1 MRVLY
6 LSILSFCFVIVA
18 CETESNQQK
27 YGYNIEINQQVLSD
41 SSIVKYYQPFKK
53 NLEESLMNT
62 PISYSPETYKK
73 NDGELNS
80 TLSNM
85 FADAT
90 YEMSNPVFNKMSGEN
105 IDIVLLNNGGIRS
118 IISKGNISE
127 KTAFELMPFENSIVV
142 LELNGLSI
150 IKMIDYLKKVKLQH
164 PISGLQITL
173 NNDYSVNEVLDDMT
187 KAIFV
192 GDENNKV
199 SSVRRNLQTSYV
211 RRLINLLA
219 QDYYDELATAAAY
232 DSLRQIQKLVRKTST
247 DIPTRS
253 HRKLIS
259 WIIESGLDRAN

>member
-1 MRVLY
+1 
-6 LSILSFCFVIVA
+6 
-18 CETESNQQK
+18 
-27 YGYNIEINQQVLSD
+27 
-41 SSIVKYYQPFKK
+41 
-53 NLEESLMNT
+53 MNT

-142 LELNGLSI
+142 LELSGLSI
-150 IKMIDYLKKVKLQH
+150 IKMIDYLRKVKLQH

-173 NNDYSVNEVLDDMT
+173 NNDYSVNEVKINGVSIENEKKYYVATTDYLLEGGDKMYFLAETT
-187 KAIFV
+187 K
-192 GDENNKV
+192 
-199 SSVRRNLQTSYV
+199 T
-211 RRLINLLA
+211 
-219 QDYYDELATAAAY
+219 
-232 DSLRQIQKLVRKTST
+232 T
-247 DIPTRS
+247 DINYKMRDILIDYFKKYDTL
-253 HRKLIS
+253 KLKSDNRFIR
-259 WIIESGLDRAN
+259 IK

>member
-1 MRVLY
+1 MRVFY
-6 LSILSFCFVIVA
+6 LSILSFCFIIVA
-18 CETESNQQK
+18 CETKSNQQK

-90 YEMSNPVFNKMSGEN
+90 YEMSNPVFNKMSGKN

-150 IKMIDYLKKVKLQH
+150 IKMIDYLRKVKLQH

-173 NNDYSVNEVLDDMT
+173 NNDYSVNEVKINGVNVENEKKYYVATTDYLLEGGDKMYFLAETT
-187 KAIFV
+187 K
-192 GDENNKV
+192 
-199 SSVRRNLQTSYV
+199 T
-211 RRLINLLA
+211 
-219 QDYYDELATAAAY
+219 
-232 DSLRQIQKLVRKTST
+232 T
-247 DIPTRS
+247 DINYKMRDILIDYFKKYDTL
-253 HRKLIS
+253 KLKSDNRFIR
-259 WIIESGLDRAN
+259 IK

>member
-1 MRVLY
+1 MRILY

-27 YGYNIEINQQVLSD
+27 YGFNIEINQQVLSD

-90 YEMSNPVFNKMSGEN
+90 YEMSNPVFNKMSGQN

-142 LELNGLSI
+142 LELSGLSI
-150 IKMIDYLKKVKLQH
+150 IKMIDYLRKVKLQH
-164 PISGLQITL
+164 PIKGLQITL
-173 NNDYSVNEVLDDMT
+173 NNDYSVNEVNINGVNIEKEKKYYVATTDYLLEGGDKMYFLAETT
-187 KAIFV
+187 K
-192 GDENNKV
+192 
-199 SSVRRNLQTSYV
+199 T
-211 RRLINLLA
+211 
-219 QDYYDELATAAAY
+219 
-232 DSLRQIQKLVRKTST
+232 T
-247 DIPTRS
+247 DINYKMRDILIDYFKKYDTI
-253 HRKLIS
+253 KLKSDNRFIR
-259 WIIESGLDRAN
+259 IK

>member
-53 NLEESLMNT
+53 NLEESLMNN

-90 YEMSNPVFNKMSGEN
+90 YEMSNPVFNKMSGKN

-150 IKMIDYLKKVKLQH
+150 IKMIDYLRKVKLQH

-173 NNDYSVNEVLDDMT
+173 NNDYSVNEVKINGVSIENEKKYYVATTDYLLEGGDKMYFLAETT
-187 KAIFV
+187 K
-192 GDENNKV
+192 
-199 SSVRRNLQTSYV
+199 T
-211 RRLINLLA
+211 
-219 QDYYDELATAAAY
+219 
-232 DSLRQIQKLVRKTST
+232 T
-247 DIPTRS
+247 DINYKMRDILIDYFKKYDTL
-253 HRKLIS
+253 KLKSDNRFIR
-259 WIIESGLDRAN
+259 IK

>member
-1 MRVLY
+1 MRVFY

-90 YEMSNPVFNKMSGEN
+90 YEMSNPVFNKMSGKN

-150 IKMIDYLKKVKLQH
+150 IKMIDYLRKVKLQH

-173 NNDYSVNEVLDDMT
+173 NNDYSVNEVKINGVSIENDKKYYVATTDYLLEGGDKMYFLAETT
-187 KAIFV
+187 K
-192 GDENNKV
+192 
-199 SSVRRNLQTSYV
+199 T
-211 RRLINLLA
+211 
-219 QDYYDELATAAAY
+219 
-232 DSLRQIQKLVRKTST
+232 T
-247 DIPTRS
+247 DINYKMRDILIDYFKQYDTL
-253 HRKLIS
+253 KLKSDNRFIR
-259 WIIESGLDRAN
+259 INE

>member
-6 LSILSFCFVIVA
+6 LSILSFCFVLVA
-18 CETESNQQK
+18 CNTESNQQK

-142 LELNGLSI
+142 LELSGLSI
-150 IKMIDYLKKVKLQH
+150 IKMIDYLRKVKLQH

-173 NNDYSVNEVLDDMT
+173 NNDYSVNEVKINGVSIENEKKYYVATTDYLLEGGDKMYFLAETT
-187 KAIFV
+187 KTTNINYKMR
-192 GDENNKV
+192 DI
-199 SSVRRNLQTSYV
+199 
-211 RRLINLLA
+211 LI
-219 QDYYDELATAAAY
+219 DYFKQYDTL
-232 DSLRQIQKLVRKTST
+232 KLKSDNRF
-247 DIPTRS
+247 IR
-253 HRKLIS
+253 IN
-259 WIIESGLDRAN
+259 E

>member
-1 MRVLY
+1 MRVFY

-27 YGYNIEINQQVLSD
+27 HGYNIEINQQVLSD
-41 SSIVKYYQPFKK
+41 SSVVKYYQPFKK

-90 YEMSNPVFNKMSGEN
+90 YEMSNPVFNKMSGKN

-150 IKMIDYLKKVKLQH
+150 IKMIDYLRKVKLQH

-173 NNDYSVNEVLDDMT
+173 NNDYSVNEVKINGVSIENEKKYYVATTDYLLEGGDKMYFLAETT
-187 KAIFV
+187 K
-192 GDENNKV
+192 
-199 SSVRRNLQTSYV
+199 T
-211 RRLINLLA
+211 
-219 QDYYDELATAAAY
+219 
-232 DSLRQIQKLVRKTST
+232 T
-247 DIPTRS
+247 DINYKMRDILIDYFKKYDTL
-253 HRKLIS
+253 KLKSDNRFIR
-259 WIIESGLDRAN
+259 IK

>member
-6 LSILSFCFVIVA
+6 LSILSFCFVLVA

-90 YEMSNPVFNKMSGEN
+90 YEMSNPVFNKMSGKN

-142 LELNGLSI
+142 LELSGLSI
-150 IKMIDYLKKVKLQH
+150 IKMIDYLRKVKLQH

-173 NNDYSVNEVLDDMT
+173 NNDYSVNEVKINGVSIENEKKYYVATTDYLLEGGDKMYFLAETT
-187 KAIFV
+187 K
-192 GDENNKV
+192 
-199 SSVRRNLQTSYV
+199 T
-211 RRLINLLA
+211 
-219 QDYYDELATAAAY
+219 
-232 DSLRQIQKLVRKTST
+232 T
-247 DIPTRS
+247 DINYKMRDILIDYFKKYDTL
-253 HRKLIS
+253 KLKSDNRFIR
-259 WIIESGLDRAN
+259 IK

>member
-1 MRVLY
+1 MRTLY

-27 YGYNIEINQQVLSD
+27 YGFNIEINQQVLSD

-150 IKMIDYLKKVKLQH
+150 IKMIDYLRKVKLQH

-173 NNDYSVNEVLDDMT
+173 NNDYSVNEVKINGVSIENEKKYYVATTDYLLEGGDKMYFLAETT
-187 KAIFV
+187 K
-192 GDENNKV
+192 
-199 SSVRRNLQTSYV
+199 T
-211 RRLINLLA
+211 
-219 QDYYDELATAAAY
+219 
-232 DSLRQIQKLVRKTST
+232 T
-247 DIPTRS
+247 DINYKMRDILIDYFKKYDTL
-253 HRKLIS
+253 KLKSDNRFIR
-259 WIIESGLDRAN
+259 IK

>member
-1 MRVLY
+1 MRILY

-27 YGYNIEINQQVLSD
+27 YGFNIEINQQVLSD

-62 PISYSPETYKK
+62 PISYSPETYRK

-142 LELNGLSI
+142 LELSGLSI
-150 IKMIDYLKKVKLQH
+150 IKMIDYLRKVKLQH
-164 PISGLQITL
+164 PIKGLQITL
-173 NNDYSVNEVLDDMT
+173 NNNYSVNEVNINGVNIEKEKKYYVATTDYLLEGGDKMYFLAETT
-187 KAIFV
+187 K
-192 GDENNKV
+192 
-199 SSVRRNLQTSYV
+199 T
-211 RRLINLLA
+211 
-219 QDYYDELATAAAY
+219 
-232 DSLRQIQKLVRKTST
+232 T
-247 DIPTRS
+247 DINYKMRDILIDYFKKYDTI
-253 HRKLIS
+253 KLKSDNRFIR
-259 WIIESGLDRAN
+259 IK

>member
-1 MRVLY
+1 MRVFY

-90 YEMSNPVFNKMSGEN
+90 YEMSNPVFNKMSGKN

-142 LELNGLSI
+142 LELSGLSI
-150 IKMIDYLKKVKLQH
+150 IKMIDYLRKVKLQH

-173 NNDYSVNEVLDDMT
+173 NNDYSVNEVKINGVSIENEKKYYVATTDYLLEGGDKMYFLAETT
-187 KAIFV
+187 K
-192 GDENNKV
+192 
-199 SSVRRNLQTSYV
+199 T
-211 RRLINLLA
+211 
-219 QDYYDELATAAAY
+219 
-232 DSLRQIQKLVRKTST
+232 T
-247 DIPTRS
+247 DINYKMRDILIDYFKKYDTL
-253 HRKLIS
+253 KLKSDNRFIR
-259 WIIESGLDRAN
+259 IK

>member
-6 LSILSFCFVIVA
+6 LPILSVYFITVGCK
-18 CETESNQQK
+18 TESNQK
-27 YGYNIEINQQVLSD
+27 NYGYNIEINQQVLSD

-90 YEMSNPVFNKMSGEN
+90 YEMSNPVFNKMSGKN

-150 IKMIDYLKKVKLQH
+150 IKMIDYLRKVKLQH

-173 NNDYSVNEVLDDMT
+173 NNDYSVNEVKINGVSIENEKKYYVATTDYLLEGGDKMYFLAETT
-187 KAIFV
+187 K
-192 GDENNKV
+192 
-199 SSVRRNLQTSYV
+199 T
-211 RRLINLLA
+211 
-219 QDYYDELATAAAY
+219 
-232 DSLRQIQKLVRKTST
+232 T
-247 DIPTRS
+247 DINYKMRDILIDYFKKYDTL
-253 HRKLIS
+253 KLKSDNRFIR
-259 WIIESGLDRAN
+259 IK

>member
-1 MRVLY
+1 MRVFY

-90 YEMSNPVFNKMSGEN
+90 YEMSNPVFNKMSGKN

-142 LELNGLSI
+142 LELSGLSI
-150 IKMIDYLKKVKLQH
+150 IKMIDYLRKVKLQH
-164 PISGLQITL
+164 PINGLQITL
-173 NNDYSVNEVLDDMT
+173 NNDYTVNEVKINGVSIENEKKYYVATTDYLLEGGDKMYFLAETT
-187 KAIFV
+187 K
-192 GDENNKV
+192 
-199 SSVRRNLQTSYV
+199 T
-211 RRLINLLA
+211 
-219 QDYYDELATAAAY
+219 
-232 DSLRQIQKLVRKTST
+232 T
-247 DIPTRS
+247 DINYKMRDILIDYFKKYDTL
-253 HRKLIS
+253 KLKSDNRFIR
-259 WIIESGLDRAN
+259 IK

>member
-1 MRVLY
+1 
-6 LSILSFCFVIVA
+6 
-18 CETESNQQK
+18 
-27 YGYNIEINQQVLSD
+27 
-41 SSIVKYYQPFKK
+41 
-53 NLEESLMNT
+53 MNT

-150 IKMIDYLKKVKLQH
+150 IKMIDYLRKVKLQH

-173 NNDYSVNEVLDDMT
+173 NNDYSVNEVKINGVSIENEKKYYVATTDYLLEGGDKMYFLAETT
-187 KAIFV
+187 K
-192 GDENNKV
+192 
-199 SSVRRNLQTSYV
+199 T
-211 RRLINLLA
+211 
-219 QDYYDELATAAAY
+219 
-232 DSLRQIQKLVRKTST
+232 T
-247 DIPTRS
+247 DINYKMRDILIDYFKRYDTL
-253 HRKLIS
+253 KLKSDNRFIR
-259 WIIESGLDRAN
+259 IK

>member
-1 MRVLY
+1 MRVLN
-6 LSILSFCFVIVA
+6 LSILSFCFVLVA

-27 YGYNIEINQQVLSD
+27 GGYNIEINQQVLSD

-53 NLEESLMNT
+53 NLEESLINT

-90 YEMSNPVFNKMSGEN
+90 YEMTNPVFNKISGKN

-118 IISKGNISE
+118 IISKGSISE

-142 LELNGLSI
+142 LELSGFSI
-150 IKMIDYLKKVKLQH
+150 IKIIDYLRTVKLQH

-173 NNDYSVNEVLDDMT
+173 NNDYSVNEVKINGVSIENEKKYYVATTDYLLEGGDKMYFLAETT
-187 KAIFV
+187 K
-192 GDENNKV
+192 
-199 SSVRRNLQTSYV
+199 T
-211 RRLINLLA
+211 
-219 QDYYDELATAAAY
+219 
-232 DSLRQIQKLVRKTST
+232 T
-247 DIPTRS
+247 DINYKMRDILIDYFKKYDTI
-253 HRKLIS
+253 KLKSDNRFI
-259 WIIESGLDRAN
+259 RAK

>member
-18 CETESNQQK
+18 CETKSNQQK
-27 YGYNIEINQQVLSD
+27 YGFNIEINQQVLSD

-53 NLEESLMNT
+53 SLEESLMNT

-80 TLSNM
+80 TLSNL

-90 YEMSNPVFNKMSGEN
+90 YEMSNPVFNKMSGKN

-142 LELNGLSI
+142 LELSGFSI
-150 IKMIDYLKKVKLQH
+150 IKMIDYLRKVKLQH

-173 NNDYSVNEVLDDMT
+173 NNDYSVNEVKINGVSIENEKKYYVATTDYLLEGGDKMYFLAETT
-187 KAIFV
+187 K
-192 GDENNKV
+192 
-199 SSVRRNLQTSYV
+199 T
-211 RRLINLLA
+211 
-219 QDYYDELATAAAY
+219 
-232 DSLRQIQKLVRKTST
+232 T
-247 DIPTRS
+247 DINYKMRDILIDYFKKYDTLKLKTDNRFTRA
-253 HRKLIS
+253 K
-259 WIIESGLDRAN
+259 

>member
-1 MRVLY
+1 MRVLH
-6 LSILSFCFVIVA
+6 LSILSVYFILVGCK
-18 CETESNQQK
+18 TESNQEK

-80 TLSNM
+80 ALSNM

-90 YEMSNPVFNKMSGEN
+90 YEMSNPVFNKMSGKN

-142 LELNGLSI
+142 LELSGLSI
-150 IKMIDYLKKVKLQH
+150 IKMIDYLRKVKLQH

-173 NNDYSVNEVLDDMT
+173 NNDYSVNEVKINGVSIENEKKYYVATTDYLLEGGDKMYFLTETT
-187 KAIFV
+187 K
-192 GDENNKV
+192 
-199 SSVRRNLQTSYV
+199 T
-211 RRLINLLA
+211 
-219 QDYYDELATAAAY
+219 
-232 DSLRQIQKLVRKTST
+232 T
-247 DIPTRS
+247 DINYKMRDILIDYFKKYDTL
-253 HRKLIS
+253 KLKSDNRFI
-259 WIIESGLDRAN
+259 RTK

>member
-6 LSILSFCFVIVA
+6 LSILSFCFVLVA
-18 CETESNQQK
+18 CKTESNWQK

-62 PISYSPETYKK
+62 PISYSLETYKK

-90 YEMSNPVFNKMSGEN
+90 YEMSNPVFNKMSGKN

-142 LELNGLSI
+142 LELSGLSI
-150 IKMIDYLKKVKLQH
+150 IKMIDYLRKVKLQH

-173 NNDYSVNEVLDDMT
+173 NNDYSVNEVKINGVSIENEKKYYVATTDYLLEGGDKMYFLAETT
-187 KAIFV
+187 K
-192 GDENNKV
+192 
-199 SSVRRNLQTSYV
+199 T
-211 RRLINLLA
+211 
-219 QDYYDELATAAAY
+219 
-232 DSLRQIQKLVRKTST
+232 T
-247 DIPTRS
+247 DINYKMRDILIDYFKQYDTL
-253 HRKLIS
+253 KLKSDNRFIR
-259 WIIESGLDRAN
+259 INE

>member
-6 LSILSFCFVIVA
+6 LSILSFCFALVA
-18 CETESNQQK
+18 CKTESNQQK

-150 IKMIDYLKKVKLQH
+150 IKMIDYLRKVKLQH

-173 NNDYSVNEVLDDMT
+173 NNDYSVNEVKINGVSIENEKKYYVATTDYLLEGGDKMYFLAETT
-187 KAIFV
+187 K
-192 GDENNKV
+192 
-199 SSVRRNLQTSYV
+199 T
-211 RRLINLLA
+211 
-219 QDYYDELATAAAY
+219 
-232 DSLRQIQKLVRKTST
+232 T
-247 DIPTRS
+247 DINYKMRDILIDYFKKYDTLKLKSDNRFTRI
-253 HRKLIS
+253 K
-259 WIIESGLDRAN
+259 

>member
-18 CETESNQQK
+18 CETKSNQQK
-27 YGYNIEINQQVLSD
+27 YGFNIEINQQVLSD

-53 NLEESLMNT
+53 SLEESLMNT

-90 YEMSNPVFNKMSGEN
+90 YEMSNPVFNKMSGKN

-142 LELNGLSI
+142 LELSGLSI
-150 IKMIDYLKKVKLQH
+150 IKMIDYLRKVKLQH

-173 NNDYSVNEVLDDMT
+173 NNDYSVNEVKINGVSIENEKKYYVATTDYLLEGGDKMYFLAETT
-187 KAIFV
+187 K
-192 GDENNKV
+192 
-199 SSVRRNLQTSYV
+199 T
-211 RRLINLLA
+211 
-219 QDYYDELATAAAY
+219 
-232 DSLRQIQKLVRKTST
+232 T
-247 DIPTRS
+247 DINYKMRDILIDYFKKYDTL
-253 HRKLIS
+253 KLKSDNRFI
-259 WIIESGLDRAN
+259 RTK

>member
-18 CETESNQQK
+18 CETELNQQK

-90 YEMSNPVFNKMSGEN
+90 YEMSNPVFNKMSGKN

-142 LELNGLSI
+142 LELSGLSI
-150 IKMIDYLKKVKLQH
+150 IKMIDYLRKVKLQH

-173 NNDYSVNEVLDDMT
+173 NNDYSVNEVKINGVSIENEKKYYVATTDYLLEGGDKMYFLAETT
-187 KAIFV
+187 K
-192 GDENNKV
+192 
-199 SSVRRNLQTSYV
+199 T
-211 RRLINLLA
+211 
-219 QDYYDELATAAAY
+219 
-232 DSLRQIQKLVRKTST
+232 T
-247 DIPTRS
+247 DINYKMRDILIDYFKKYDTL
-253 HRKLIS
+253 KLKSDNRFIR
-259 WIIESGLDRAN
+259 IK

>member
-6 LSILSFCFVIVA
+6 LSILSFCFALVA
-18 CETESNQQK
+18 CKTESNQQK

-105 IDIVLLNNGGIRS
+105 IDVVLLNNGGIRS

-142 LELNGLSI
+142 LELSGLSI
-150 IKMIDYLKKVKLQH
+150 IKMIDYLRKVKLQH

-173 NNDYSVNEVLDDMT
+173 NNDYSVNEVKINGFSIENEKKYYVATTDYLLEGGDKMYFLAETT
-187 KAIFV
+187 K
-192 GDENNKV
+192 
-199 SSVRRNLQTSYV
+199 T
-211 RRLINLLA
+211 
-219 QDYYDELATAAAY
+219 
-232 DSLRQIQKLVRKTST
+232 T
-247 DIPTRS
+247 DINYKMRDILIDYFKKYDTL
-253 HRKLIS
+253 KLKSDNRFIR
-259 WIIESGLDRAN
+259 IK

>member
-1 MRVLY
+1 MRILY

-27 YGYNIEINQQVLSD
+27 YGFNIEINQQVLSD

-62 PISYSPETYKK
+62 PISYSPETYRK

-90 YEMSNPVFNKMSGEN
+90 YEMSNPVFNKMSGQN

-142 LELNGLSI
+142 LELSGLSI
-150 IKMIDYLKKVKLQH
+150 IKMIDYLRKVKLQH
-164 PISGLQITL
+164 PIKGLQITL
-173 NNDYSVNEVLDDMT
+173 NNDYSVNEVNINGVNIEKEKKYYVATTDYLLEGGDKMYFLAETT
-187 KAIFV
+187 K
-192 GDENNKV
+192 
-199 SSVRRNLQTSYV
+199 T
-211 RRLINLLA
+211 
-219 QDYYDELATAAAY
+219 
-232 DSLRQIQKLVRKTST
+232 T
-247 DIPTRS
+247 DINYKMRDILIDYFKKYDTI
-253 HRKLIS
+253 KLKSDNRFIR
-259 WIIESGLDRAN
+259 IK

>member
-6 LSILSFCFVIVA
+6 LSILSFCFVLVA
-18 CETESNQQK
+18 CETETNQQK
-27 YGYNIEINQQVLSD
+27 HGYNIEINQQVLSD
-41 SSIVKYYQPFKK
+41 SSIVKFYQPFKK

-90 YEMSNPVFNKMSGEN
+90 YEMSNPVFNKMSGKN

-142 LELNGLSI
+142 LELSGLSI
-150 IKMIDYLKKVKLQH
+150 IKMIDYLRKVKLQH

-173 NNDYSVNEVLDDMT
+173 NNDYSVNEVKINGVSIENEKKYYVATTDYLLEGGDKMYFLAETT
-187 KAIFV
+187 K
-192 GDENNKV
+192 
-199 SSVRRNLQTSYV
+199 T
-211 RRLINLLA
+211 
-219 QDYYDELATAAAY
+219 
-232 DSLRQIQKLVRKTST
+232 T
-247 DIPTRS
+247 DINYKMRDILIDYFKKYDTL
-253 HRKLIS
+253 KLKSDNRFI
-259 WIIESGLDRAN
+259 RTK

>member
-1 MRVLY
+1 
-6 LSILSFCFVIVA
+6 
-18 CETESNQQK
+18 
-27 YGYNIEINQQVLSD
+27 
-41 SSIVKYYQPFKK
+41 
-53 NLEESLMNT
+53 MNT

-90 YEMSNPVFNKMSGEN
+90 YEMSNPVFNKISGEN

-142 LELNGLSI
+142 LELSGLSI

-173 NNDYSVNEVLDDMT
+173 NNDYSVNEVKINGVSIENEKKYYVATTDYLLEGGDKMYFLAETT
-187 KAIFV
+187 K
-192 GDENNKV
+192 
-199 SSVRRNLQTSYV
+199 T
-211 RRLINLLA
+211 
-219 QDYYDELATAAAY
+219 
-232 DSLRQIQKLVRKTST
+232 T
-247 DIPTRS
+247 DINYKMRDILIDYFKKYDTL
-253 HRKLIS
+253 KLKSDNRFIR
-259 WIIESGLDRAN
+259 IK

>member
-1 MRVLY
+1 
-6 LSILSFCFVIVA
+6 
-18 CETESNQQK
+18 
-27 YGYNIEINQQVLSD
+27 
-41 SSIVKYYQPFKK
+41 
-53 NLEESLMNT
+53 MNT

-105 IDIVLLNNGGIRS
+105 IDIVLLKNGGIRS

-150 IKMIDYLKKVKLQH
+150 IKMIDYLRKVKLQH

-173 NNDYSVNEVLDDMT
+173 NNDYSVNEVKINGVSIENEKKYYVATTDYLLEGGDKMYFLAETT
-187 KAIFV
+187 K
-192 GDENNKV
+192 
-199 SSVRRNLQTSYV
+199 T
-211 RRLINLLA
+211 
-219 QDYYDELATAAAY
+219 
-232 DSLRQIQKLVRKTST
+232 T
-247 DIPTRS
+247 DINYKMRDILIDYFKKYDTL
-253 HRKLIS
+253 KLKSDNRFIR
-259 WIIESGLDRAN
+259 IK

>member
-6 LSILSFCFVIVA
+6 LSILSFYFVVVA
-18 CETESNQQK
+18 CETESNRQK
-27 YGYNIEINQQVLSD
+27 YGYNIEINQEVLSD

-90 YEMSNPVFNKMSGEN
+90 YEMSNPVFNKMSGKN
-105 IDIVLLNNGGIRS
+105 IDVVLLNNGGIRS

-142 LELNGLSI
+142 LELSGLSI
-150 IKMIDYLKKVKLQH
+150 IKMIDYLRKVKLQH

-173 NNDYSVNEVLDDMT
+173 NNDYSVNEVKINGVSIENEKKYYVATTDYLLEGGDKMYFLAETT
-187 KAIFV
+187 K
-192 GDENNKV
+192 
-199 SSVRRNLQTSYV
+199 T
-211 RRLINLLA
+211 
-219 QDYYDELATAAAY
+219 
-232 DSLRQIQKLVRKTST
+232 T
-247 DIPTRS
+247 DINYKMRDILIDYFKKYDTL
-253 HRKLIS
+253 KLKSDNRFIR
-259 WIIESGLDRAN
+259 INE

>member
-1 MRVLY
+1 MRILY

-27 YGYNIEINQQVLSD
+27 YGFNIEINQQVLSD
-41 SSIVKYYQPFKK
+41 SSVVKYYQPFKK

-90 YEMSNPVFNKMSGEN
+90 YEMSNPVFNKMSGKN

-150 IKMIDYLKKVKLQH
+150 IKMIDYLRKVKLQH

-173 NNDYSVNEVLDDMT
+173 NNDYSVNEVKINGVSIENEKKYYVATTDYLLEGGDKMYFLAETT
-187 KAIFV
+187 K
-192 GDENNKV
+192 
-199 SSVRRNLQTSYV
+199 T
-211 RRLINLLA
+211 
-219 QDYYDELATAAAY
+219 
-232 DSLRQIQKLVRKTST
+232 T
-247 DIPTRS
+247 DINYKMRDILIDYFKKYDTL
-253 HRKLIS
+253 KLKSDNRFIR
-259 WIIESGLDRAN
+259 IK

>member
-142 LELNGLSI
+142 LELRGSSI
-150 IKMIDYLKKVKLQH
+150 IKMIDYLRKVKLQH

-173 NNDYSVNEVLDDMT
+173 NNDYSVNEVKINGVSIENEKKYYVATTDYLLEGGDKMYFLAETT
-187 KAIFV
+187 K
-192 GDENNKV
+192 
-199 SSVRRNLQTSYV
+199 T
-211 RRLINLLA
+211 
-219 QDYYDELATAAAY
+219 
-232 DSLRQIQKLVRKTST
+232 T
-247 DIPTRS
+247 DINYKMRDILIDYFKKYDTL
-253 HRKLIS
+253 KLKSDNRFIR
-259 WIIESGLDRAN
+259 IK

>member
-1 MRVLY
+1 MRVFY

-27 YGYNIEINQQVLSD
+27 YGYNIEVNQQVLSD

-90 YEMSNPVFNKMSGEN
+90 YEMSNPVFNKMSGKN

-142 LELNGLSI
+142 LELSGLSI
-150 IKMIDYLKKVKLQH
+150 IKMIDYLRKVKLQH

-173 NNDYSVNEVLDDMT
+173 NNDYSVNEVKINGVSIENEKKYYVATTDYLLEGGDKMYFLAETT
-187 KAIFV
+187 K
-192 GDENNKV
+192 
-199 SSVRRNLQTSYV
+199 T
-211 RRLINLLA
+211 
-219 QDYYDELATAAAY
+219 
-232 DSLRQIQKLVRKTST
+232 T
-247 DIPTRS
+247 DINYKMRDILIDYFKKYDTL
-253 HRKLIS
+253 KLKSDNRFIR
-259 WIIESGLDRAN
+259 IK